1 MNGSALEDWKAFALA
16 PGDCQA
22 FGLALGD
29 WQVFGLIVG
38 DWQLFPMAVC
48 DWQVVGLAVG
58 GCVPGSG
65 RDGLS
70 VLAGTGLRSSWA
82 GSGSS
87 LSVGRGIGLCA
98 CCAANDCGR
107 ELLSPIKGVN

>member
-1 MNGSALEDWKAFALA
+1 M
-16 PGDCQA
+16 
-22 FGLALGD
+22 
-29 WQVFGLIVG
+29 
-38 DWQLFPMAVC
+38 
-48 DWQVVGLAVG
+48 G
-58 GCVPGSG
+58 GRAPGSG

-70 VLAGTGLRSSWA
+70 VLAGTGVRSSWA

-87 LSVGRGIGLCA
+87 LSVGWGIGLCA